1 MNAVSAEAYGL
12 NAKPAKKDKKNLVRI
27 FLRVLFILFLLGLS
41 TAIFFDARRSFLNIV
56 DIDQNAPISRVSS
69 ISLIF
74 NPIDDEIREFIAPRV
89 ARSVFL
95 LFFSIIFLFKGLK
108 FFGLKNKM
116 HKYIILSVY
125 FFLSLVNLVVY
136 FAWLTT
142 EWSHILGISAQ
153 IFIYIL
159 LDYSLWLWLGRT
171 DDKINYDYKK
181 LFTFKHIS
189 LASAIVTSGTL
200 FGIFASMVFSTPE
213 NSSVSTVTYDNPVA
227 NWIYTFITEV
237 AKLTNSLIL
246 IAILMGVLVLTLLY
260 YSPQIYF
267 YRQSFIRLKKY
278 TPALSVLIFIAIGI
292 FIYSVYITVYSISNF
307 VQFLPF
313 GNNIVPNYLPTIIGI
328 SIHVVLL
335 ILYFVLNLTRLKNK
349 IKDYQLNTLPFIFI
363 LLSFIVSFVVSYLSY
378 SVHETIWINSTQ
390 LVFFLTIYFALVRI
404 KPEFPL
410 WMKLMVS
417 FFIIL
422 YTIFNFIYLLN
433 IDIYTSTVS
442 QVKPE
447 DYQKDLVSVFYIDYS
462 FYFLGI
468 LTLLLAIFVLTNLFI
483 AIGKNTLILTT
494 KNKSSQD
501 QNQKVENEKIESS

>member
-1 MNAVSAEAYGL
+1 
-12 NAKPAKKDKKNLVRI
+12 
-27 FLRVLFILFLLGLS
+27 
-41 TAIFFDARRSFLNIV
+41 
-56 DIDQNAPISRVSS
+56 
-69 ISLIF
+69 
-74 NPIDDEIREFIAPRV
+74 
-89 ARSVFL
+89 
-95 LFFSIIFLFKGLK
+95 
-108 FFGLKNKM
+108 
-116 HKYIILSVY
+116 
-125 FFLSLVNLVVY
+125 
-136 FAWLTT
+136 
-142 EWSHILGISAQ
+142 
-153 IFIYIL
+153 
-159 LDYSLWLWLGRT
+159 
-171 DDKINYDYKK
+171 
-181 LFTFKHIS
+181 
-189 LASAIVTSGTL
+189 
-200 FGIFASMVFSTPE
+200 
-213 NSSVSTVTYDNPVA
+213 
-227 NWIYTFITEV
+227 
-237 AKLTNSLIL
+237 
-246 IAILMGVLVLTLLY
+246 MGVLVLALLY

-417 FFIIL
+417 FFIVL

-433 IDIYTSTVS
+433 IDIYTSVVS